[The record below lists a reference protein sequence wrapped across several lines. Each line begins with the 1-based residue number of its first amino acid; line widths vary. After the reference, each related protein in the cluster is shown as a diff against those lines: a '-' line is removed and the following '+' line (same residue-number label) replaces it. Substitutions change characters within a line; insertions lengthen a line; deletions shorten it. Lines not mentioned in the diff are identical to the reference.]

1 MTSPPPIDVV
11 LPARDPDPRLF
22 GRALGSVLR
31 SRGVEV
37 RVVVVDHGSVRPIA
51 VSAPHV
57 EVIRVERALSFAAAL
72 NTGVAACSHDVVARM
87 DADDVAHP
95 DRLLTQARALKD
107 DEGLAAVACRVKIIP
122 KTTTR
127 MRGHAWWM
135 NSILDEAAHRRERF
149 VDLPVCHPTLMFRRR
164 ALIDVGGYRDEIAED
179 YELLLRLWSGGARI
193 RKVPAV
199 HMAWRQHDDQATR
212 RISRDALTALKARF
226 LVNDY
231 ALRDRAVVIMGAGK
245 EGRRITRAL
254 QAAGVEPIAF
264 VDVDA
269 RKIGRRRRG
278 IPIEHASLLERRPR
292 DTFVVGAVGTSGSRG
307 AVKSLW
313 SSLGIVDDE
322 DAVCVA

>member
-57 EVIRVERALSFAAAL
+57 EVIRVDRALSFAAAL
-72 NTGVAACSHDVVARM
+72 NTGVAACRHDFVARM
-87 DADDVAHP
+87 DADDLAHP

-107 DEGLAAVACRVKIIP
+107 DERLAAVACRVKIIP

-164 ALIDVGGYRDEIAED
+164 ALTDAGGYRDEIAED

-193 RKVPAV
+193 QKTPAM
-199 HMAWRQHDDQATR
+199 HLAWRQHDGQATR
-212 RISRDALTALKARF
+212 RIGRDALAALKVRF
-226 LVNDY
+226 LVTDF
-231 ALRDRAVVIMGAGK
+231 ALRDRAVVVMGAGK
-245 EGRRITRAL
+245 EGRRIARAL
-254 QAAGVEPIAF
+254 QAVGIELDAF
-264 VDVDA
+264 VDVDP
-269 RKIGRRRRG
+269 RKIGTRARGVSVQPPSFLAMRRRG
-278 IPIEHASLLERRPR
+278 S
-292 DTFVVGAVGTSGSRG
+292 FVIGAVGTSGARG
-307 AVKSLW
+307 AVRALW
-313 SSLGIVDDE
+313 SSLGLVEDE
-322 DAVCVA
+322 DAICVA